1 MASTLENLKTA
12 FAGESQANRKYLA
25 YAARAL
31 EDGFPEV
38 ARLFCA
44 AAGAETVHAMGHLK
58 SMAGVGSTRANL
70 EDAVSG
76 ETYEFEKMYPPMLEL
91 ARSENHRAK
100 TMFEFALKA
109 EQVHAALYKRAL
121 DAVSAD
127 RDLEGK
133 GFYLCPFCGHIEF
146 GKPDAKCPICGAA
159 AEKYRAV
166 AHAASHLQGVRGSK
180 GSTITLKGNAIHT
193 IGELPAVGTK
203 APDFTLTGST
213 LGDVTLASFAGKK
226 KLLNIVPSLDT
237 GVCAAS
243 ARRFNLEAAKVR
255 DTVILVISRDLPFA
269 QKRFCEAEGI
279 AAVVPLSELRSADFG
294 LSYGTR
300 IVDGPLEGLNARAV
314 VVLDRN
320 DTVVHTELV
329 PEIAQEPNYEQ
340 ALAALAVG

>member
-1 MASTLENLKTA
+1 MTSTIENLKAA

-31 EDGFPEV
+31 DEGFPEV

-44 AAGAETVHAMGHLK
+44 AAAAETIHAIGHFRN
-58 SMAGVGSTRANL
+58 MEAVGATRANL

-76 ETYEFEKMYPPMLEL
+76 ETYEFEQMYPPMLEL
-91 ARSENHRAK
+91 ARSETHRAK

-109 EQVHAALYKRAL
+109 EQVHAALYTRAL
-121 DAVSAD
+121 DAVRAN

-146 GKPDAKCPICGAA
+146 GKPGAKCPICGAA
-159 AEKYRAV
+159 PERYRAV
-166 AHAASHLQGVRGSK
+166 AHAASYLDGVRTVK
-180 GSTITLKGNAIHT
+180 GATITLKGNAIHT

-203 APDFTLTGST
+203 APDFTLTGGD
-213 LGDVTLASFAGKK
+213 LADVTLASFAGKK

-243 ARRFNLEAAKVR
+243 ARKFNVEAAKVR
-255 DTVILVISRDLPFA
+255 DAVILAISRDLPFA

-279 AAVVPLSELRSADFG
+279 TVVVPLSELRSADFG

-300 IVDGPLEGLNARAV
+300 IVDGPLAGLNARAIV
-314 VVLDRN
+314 VIDRD

-329 PEIAQEPNYEQ
+329 PEIAQEPNYEKALT
-340 ALAALAVG
+340 ALANA